1 EVIWRR
7 SVSIALVNKTTRRRS
22 AVQGWQLLTL
32 GAVLLVLGV
41 LTYFAIGAYMADGLG
56 HAQRAALTSTPAD
69 QGLPYERVAFLSA
82 VDNIPLQGWFI
93 GGGGHQTI
101 LMLHARDGRRDD
113 PTVGLPDIARA
124 LVQDGY
130 DVFAF
135 DFRAHGES
143 GGSHLGFGTLE
154 VRDVAGALAYLR
166 TRGIAEVGTIG
177 FSMGAATTLNSAAEY
192 PAMRAVVAD
201 SSFADLQLLL
211 DTQVPR

>member
-1 EVIWRR
+1 MVRQINYGVTPSGARGLSHAEVQF
-7 SVSIALVNKTTRRRS
+7 IA
-22 AVQGWQLLTL
+22 
-32 GAVLLVLGV
+32 
-41 LTYFAIGAYMADGLG
+41 
-56 HAQRAALTSTPAD
+56 AQRFLAALTSTPAD

-93 GGGGHQTI
+93 GSGGHQTI

-143 GGSHLGFGTLE
+143 
-154 VRDVAGALAYLR
+154 
-166 TRGIAEVGTIG
+166 
-177 FSMGAATTLNSAAEY
+177 
-192 PAMRAVVAD
+192 
-201 SSFADLQLLL
+201 
-211 DTQVPR
+211 